1 MGPRRNGLFGQEAQ
15 MRNGI
20 RIAAVAALLAGLVA
34 CSTQTLQVKTGY
46 DQNLDFSKFHTW
58 AWKPDG
64 SIQDPVWARRCQDVL
79 SDQLATDGLTQVD
92 LGQSPDLWAVV
103 HARLSAK
110 TEVVSFSPAWGYA
123 WGGFAPVDSLEVQ
136 IPVGT
141 ILIDLVDV
149 RLKRVAWQG
158 RAHDAIQTGLSN
170 EQREQNLT
178 KVLAQMFAGYPP
190 AGPSAAPAKN

>member
-1 MGPRRNGLFGQEAQ
+1 
-15 MRNGI
+15 MRNEI
-20 RIAAVAALLAGLVA
+20 RIAATAGLFAGLVA
-34 CSTQTLQVKTGY
+34 CSSTVQVKTGY
-46 DQNLDFSKFHTW
+46 DQNLDFSKYHTW

-92 LGQSPDLWAVV
+92 IGQNPDLWAVM
-103 HARLSAK
+103 HARLSAE
-110 TEVVSFSPAWGYA
+110 TEVVPYSPGWGYA
-123 WGGFAPVDSLEVQ
+123 WGGFAPVDSFDVQ

-141 ILIDLVDV
+141 ILVDLVDV

-158 RAHDAIQTGLSN
+158 RVKDVIASGQSN

-178 KVLAQMFAGYPP
+178 KALAQMFAGYPP
-190 AGPSAAPAKN
+190 AGPAAAPAKN